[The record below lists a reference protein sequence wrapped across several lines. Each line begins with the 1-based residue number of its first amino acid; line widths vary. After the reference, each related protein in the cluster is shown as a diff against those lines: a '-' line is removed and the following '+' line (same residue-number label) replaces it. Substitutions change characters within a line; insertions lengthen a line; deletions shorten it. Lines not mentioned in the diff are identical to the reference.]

1 MDNLKTQRLQ
11 KFLASAGIGS
21 RRYCESLI
29 KDRLIL
35 VNGKIAKIGC
45 SVSEKDEV
53 LYDSKVIQPSLE
65 DLKVIILNKP
75 EGVVSSNAREKKLPI
90 VFDYL
95 PDDGNQRNWIS
106 IGRLDINTSGLMLFT
121 NDGGFAN
128 KCMHPSYKVDKEY
141 LVRARGDFNQDIK
154 SQMLKGI
161 EIEGS
166 LYKFTDIV
174 EGEKKGT
181 NQWFS
186 VCLISGKNREVRKI
200 FNHFD
205 MDVSRLKRTRF
216 GPIFLPSTLSKG
228 KSKLLSQSEI
238 VELSQYGA
246 KK

>member
-1 MDNLKTQRLQ
+1 MTERLQ
-11 KFLASAGIGS
+11 KFLAKSGIGS

-29 KDRLIL
+29 KEGLVK
-35 VNGKIAKIGC
+35 VNGNIAQVGC
-45 SVSEKDEV
+45 TVSSKDKVEYKDE
-53 LYDSKVIQPSLE
+53 LIQAADEEIKV
-65 DLKVIILNKP
+65 VILNKP
-75 EGVVSSNAREKKLPI
+75 EGVLSSNAREKKLPI

-141 LVRARGDFNQDIK
+141 LVRARGEFNQDIK

-200 FNHFD
+200 FNHFN

-228 KSKLLSQSEI
+228 KSKLLSQPEI

>member
-1 MDNLKTQRLQ
+1 MTERLQ
-11 KFLASAGIGS
+11 KFLAKSGIGS
-21 RRYCESLI
+21 RRYCENLI
-29 KDRLIL
+29 KQGLVK
-35 VNGKIAKIGC
+35 VNGKVAQVGC
-45 SVSEKDEV
+45 TVSSKDEV
-53 LYDSKVIQPSLE
+53 EYKEEIIQNADE
-65 DLKVIILNKP
+65 ELKVVILNKP
-75 EGVVSSNAREKKLPI
+75 EGVLSSNAREKKLPI

-141 LVRARGDFNQDIK
+141 LVRARGEFNQDIR
-154 SQMLKGI
+154 SRMLKGI

-166 LYKFTDIV
+166 LHKFTDIV

-228 KSKLLSQSEI
+228 KSKLLSRPEI
-238 VELSQYGA
+238 EELSKYGF

>member
-1 MDNLKTQRLQ
+1 M
-11 KFLASAGIGS
+11 GS
-21 RRYCESLI
+21 EMCIR
-29 KDRLIL
+29 DR
-35 VNGKIAKIGC
+35 
-45 SVSEKDEV
+45 
-53 LYDSKVIQPSLE
+53 
-65 DLKVIILNKP
+65 
-75 EGVVSSNAREKKLPI
+75 
-90 VFDYL
+90 
-95 PDDGNQRNWIS
+95 
-106 IGRLDINTSGLMLFT
+106 SGLMLFT

-128 KCMHPSYKVDKEY
+128 KCMHPSYRVDKEY
-141 LVRARGDFNQDIK
+141 LVRARGEFNQEIK

-161 EIEGS
+161 KIEGS

-228 KSKLLSQSEI
+228 KSKLLSQPEI
-238 VELSQYGA
+238 IELSEYGS

>member
-1 MDNLKTQRLQ
+1 MTERLQ
-11 KFLASAGIGS
+11 KFLAKSGIGS
-21 RRYCESLI
+21 RRYCENLI
-29 KDRLIL
+29 KQGLVK
-35 VNGKIAKIGC
+35 VNGKIAKVGS
-45 SVSEKDEV
+45 SVSSKDEV
-53 LYDSKVIQPSLE
+53 EYDEKIIQAADE
-65 DLKVIILNKP
+65 ELKVVILNKP
-75 EGVVSSNAREKKLPI
+75 EGVLSSNAREKKLPI

-121 NDGGFAN
+121 NDGVFAN
-128 KCMHPSYKVDKEY
+128 KCMHPSYRVDKEY
-141 LVRARGDFNQDIK
+141 LVRARGEFNQEIK

-161 EIEGS
+161 KIEGS

-228 KSKLLSQSEI
+228 KSKLLSQPEI
-238 VELSQYGA
+238 IELSEYGS